1 MEKERYRIKL
11 QHEADLSPR
20 DQFLLRGTLNSDSEV
35 AQDFFDRQHR
45 GESTPMNFASI
56 EHREHTWASGAAVS
70 GPINEFYS
78 GTARLPEGWL
88 NIEPQPI
95 FGTGFNYE
103 SQSRA
108 GYLSRQA
115 AYYEHA
121 SPDFMYYPGSWADYD
136 LFRADTAHRV
146 TYPMKFW
153 DALSVVPR
161 AGYRGTYYSE
171 TESKSDVV
179 RHSADLGVETSMRG
193 TSELNNGYRHVVEPY
208 FDYSY
213 QPTHYDTTE
222 NGRVEGFDHHDRSIE
237 WFDQFGMDGTWLPYD
252 WHGVR
257 PGVRNLLQT
266 RDEEKGTM
274 RTVFE
279 WDNYSAVQIDSDGPV
294 EETGLRMLGTKAVYS
309 PTKALDLKAQGEWDT
324 EEDTLAYVDLSSF
337 YKVNEKFRLGGGYL
351 ARDHALYDYDVSPVQ
366 EWNRVKENLI
376 YGGFTHDIN
385 DTWSWSTY
393 ARWDLRYNQL
403 DEVGGY
409 VQYRLD
415 CLVFQLRSAYINNYQ
430 RIDEVSES
438 ESDFR
443 VALTVWLRAENRTAD
458 DEWLTW

>member
-1 MEKERYRIKL
+1 
-11 QHEADLSPR
+11 
-20 DQFLLRGTLNSDSEV
+20 V
-35 AQDFFDRQHR
+35 ARDFFDRQHR
-45 GESTPMNFASI
+45 GESTPMNFASL
-56 EHREHTWASGAAVS
+56 EHREHTVAAGAAVS
-70 GPINEFYS
+70 GPINDFYS

-103 SQSRA
+103 SQTRA

-121 SPDFMYYPGSWADYD
+121 APEFMYYPGSWADYD
-136 LFRADTAHRV
+136 LLRVDTAHRV
-146 TYPMKFW
+146 TYPVKFW
-153 DALSVVPR
+153 DVVSVVPR

-171 TESKSDVV
+171 TEAKNDVA
-179 RHSADLGVETSMRG
+179 RHTADLGVETSLRG
-193 TSELNNGYRHVVEPY
+193 TSDWNNGYRHVVEPY
-208 FDYSY
+208 VDYSY
-213 QPTHYDTTE
+213 QPTHYDSE
-222 NGRVEGFDHHDRSIE
+222 NGRVEGFDHYDRSIE

-266 RDEEKGTM
+266 RDEKKGGM

-279 WDNYSAVQIDSDGPV
+279 WDTYTAVQIDSNGPLG
-294 EETGLRMLGTKAVYS
+294 EDGLRMAGTKAVYS

-324 EEDTLAYVDLSSF
+324 EADTLAYVDLSAF

-351 ARDHALYDYDVSPVQ
+351 ARDHQLYDYAESPVM

-376 YGGFTHDIN
+376 YSGFTHDIN

-430 RIDEVSES
+430 RLDQVSES
-438 ESDFR
+438 DSDFR
-443 VALTVWLRAENRTAD
+443 VALMVWLRAENRTQD